1 LVVFENESGV
11 VVFAAVCLVVQRIA
25 VLQRC
30 KGGGNMFCDC
40 WFRQRLLLVWL
51 VCVFGGVASTVK
63 YILAWGAMTSS
74 VLKNLNKSKI
84 KDY

>member
-51 VCVFGGVASTVK
+51 VCVFGGGFRRKK
-63 YILAWGAMTSS
+63 YDWFLGAMCLWMIRVS
-74 VLKNLNKSKI
+74 
-84 KDY
+84 